1 MMRASKRSG
10 PPAELKTASPLAES
24 KTASPLAESKTA
36 SPLAEKLVEKGL
48 LLVAFS
54 SVAMLFVIA
63 FFIFR
68 EGVPLV
74 ARVGVWKFISSV
86 DWSPSKGRF
95 GVLPMIVGSLEV
107 TILAV
112 VFGGALGLAC
122 SMFLAEFAPKRSVR
136 ILKPLIE
143 LLAGIPS
150 VVYGFIGVVVLVP
163 WIRSVFGGPGFSVLA
178 SAIILGIMILP
189 TVIAISLDA
198 FNAVPHFYKEGSLA
212 LGATRWQTLYRVM
225 VPAARS
231 GLIAGLILGMGRA
244 VGETMAVIMVAGN
257 ALTMPTSL
265 LQPVRTLTSNIALE
279 MGYASGD
286 HQAALFATGM
296 VLFVII
302 AVLNTI
308 ALLAVRKRQ

>member
-1 MMRASKRSG
+1 MR
-10 PPAELKTASPLAES
+10 
-24 KTASPLAESKTA
+24 
-36 SPLAEKLVEKGL
+36 EKLIERGL

-54 SVAMLFVIA
+54 AVAVIFLIA

-74 ARVGVWKFISSV
+74 AKVGVWHFIASTH
-86 DWSPSKGRF
+86 WAPTKGQF
-95 GVLPMIVGSLEV
+95 GILPMIVGSLEV
-107 TILAV
+107 TALAIII
-112 VFGGALGLAC
+112 GAALGISCA
-122 SMFLAEFAPKRSVR
+122 MFLAEFAPRWSVR
-136 ILKPLIE
+136 ILKPMIE

-150 VVYGFIGVVVLVP
+150 VVYGLIGVVVLIP
-163 WIRSVFGGPGFSVLA
+163 WIRQTFGGPGFSVLA

-198 FNAVPHFYKEGSLA
+198 FHAVPPSYKEGSLA

-225 VPAARS
+225 LPAARS
-231 GLIAGLILGMGRA
+231 GIIAAFILGMGRA

-257 ALTMPTSL
+257 ALTLPTSV

-296 VLFVII
+296 VLFIII
-302 AVLNTI
+302 AILNTI
-308 ALLAVRKRQ
+308 ALLTIKPRT

>member
-1 MMRASKRSG
+1 MR
-10 PPAELKTASPLAES
+10 
-24 KTASPLAESKTA
+24 
-36 SPLAEKLVEKGL
+36 EKLIEKGL

-54 SVAMLFVIA
+54 AVAMIFLIA
-63 FFIFR
+63 YLIFR

-74 ARVGVWKFISSV
+74 AKVGVWNFIASTH
-86 DWSPSKGRF
+86 WAPSKGSF
-95 GVLPMIVGSLEV
+95 GILPMIVGSLEV
-107 TILAV
+107 TLLAV
-112 VFGGALGLAC
+112 VIGATLGLSCA
-122 SMFLAEFAPKRSVR
+122 MFLTEFAPRWSVR
-136 ILKPLIE
+136 ILKPMIE

-150 VVYGFIGVVVLVP
+150 VVYGFIGVVVLIP
-163 WIRSVFGGPGFSVLA
+163 WIRRSFGGPGFSVLA

-198 FNAVPHFYKEGSLA
+198 LNAVPPLYKEGSLA
-212 LGATRWQTLYRVM
+212 LGATRWQTLYRV
-225 VPAARS
+225 VLPAARS
-231 GLIAGLILGMGRA
+231 GIIAAFILGMGRA
-244 VGETMAVIMVAGN
+244 IGETMAVIMVAGN

-302 AVLNTI
+302 AILNTI
-308 ALLAVRKRQ
+308 ALVIARPRT

>member
-1 MMRASKRSG
+1 MR
-10 PPAELKTASPLAES
+10 
-24 KTASPLAESKTA
+24 
-36 SPLAEKLVEKGL
+36 EKLIEKGL

-54 SVAMLFVIA
+54 AVAMLFLIA
-63 FFIFR
+63 YFIFR
-68 EGVPLV
+68 EGVPLI
-74 ARVGVWKFISSV
+74 AKVGVWHFIASTH
-86 DWSPSKGRF
+86 WAPSKGSF
-95 GVLPMIVGSLEV
+95 GILPMIVGSLEV

-112 VFGGALGLAC
+112 IIGATLGLSCA
-122 SMFLAEFAPKRSVR
+122 MFLAEFAPRGSVR
-136 ILKPLIE
+136 ILKPMIE

-150 VVYGFIGVVVLVP
+150 VGYGFIGVVVLIP
-163 WIRSVFGGPGFSVLA
+163 WIRRSFGGPGFSVLA

-198 FNAVPHFYKEGSLA
+198 LNAVPPLYKEGSLA
-212 LGATRWQTLYRVM
+212 LGATRWQTLYRVQL
-225 VPAARS
+225 PAARS
-231 GLIAGLILGMGRA
+231 GIIAAFILGMGRA
-244 VGETMAVIMVAGN
+244 IGETMAVIMVAGN

-302 AVLNTI
+302 AILNTI
-308 ALLAVRKRQ
+308 ALVIARPRT

>member
-1 MMRASKRSG
+1 MR
-10 PPAELKTASPLAES
+10 
-24 KTASPLAESKTA
+24 
-36 SPLAEKLVEKGL
+36 EKLIERGL

-54 SVAMLFVIA
+54 AVAMIFLIA

-68 EGVPLV
+68 EGTPLI
-74 ARVGVWKFISSV
+74 AKIGVWKFIASSH
-86 DWSPSKGRF
+86 WAPTRGHF
-95 GVLPMIVGSLEV
+95 GILPMIVGSLEV
-107 TILAV
+107 TVLAIILGAV
-112 VFGGALGLAC
+112 LGLSCA
-122 SMFLAEFAPKRSVR
+122 MFLAEFAPRWSVR
-136 ILKPLIE
+136 ILKPMIE

-163 WIRSVFGGPGFSVLA
+163 RIRETLGGPGFSVLA

-198 FNAVPHFYKEGSLA
+198 FNAVPPTYKEGSLA
-212 LGATRWQTLYRVM
+212 LGATRWQTLYRVQL
-225 VPAARS
+225 PAARS
-231 GLIAGLILGMGRA
+231 GVIAAFILGMGRA

-257 ALTMPTSL
+257 ALTLPVSV

-279 MGYASGD
+279 MGYAAGD

-302 AVLNTI
+302 AILNTI
-308 ALLAVRKRQ
+308 ALIIAKPRT